1 MFSDYPNGEK
11 IYINLVIYDEL
22 WYIMNIKKEK
32 GMKFIMNQKP
42 MKILIVEDDANDCNN
57 FMNALKEREEFELI
71 AMTDSDIDALKYVR
85 LKHPEGIILDIEL
98 NNSVSGNT
106 DSLGFLDNLKNLK
119 LEYQPIIIV
128 TTHINSKRTY
138 DILHRKGVD
147 IILYKDNPTYSSDYV
162 LNKLLALRE
171 TSPVSTLNTL
181 KEELIDNEKK
191 ISDQI
196 YHELDLVGVTPNL
209 KGRQY
214 IHDAILYII
223 QNPDSDLNVIQHL
236 TNVYKKAGN
245 TISNGIQN
253 AIIHAWRVSSL
264 EDLSMHYTAKVNYE
278 TGVPTPMEFIY
289 HYVDK
294 IKKLI

>member
-1 MFSDYPNGEK
+1 
-11 IYINLVIYDEL
+11 
-22 WYIMNIKKEK
+22 
-32 GMKFIMNQKP
+32 MNQKP

-71 AMTDSDIDALKYVR
+71 AMTDSDIEALKYVR
-85 LKHPEGIILDIEL
+85 MKHTEGIILDIEL
-98 NNSVSGNT
+98 NNSVTGSS
-106 DSLGFLDNLKNLK
+106 DSLEFLDSLKDLK
-119 LEYQPIIIV
+119 LPYQPIIIV

-138 DILHRKGVD
+138 DLLHRKGVD
-147 IILYKDNPTYSSDYV
+147 IILYKDNPTYSSEYV

-171 TSPVSTLNTL
+171 SSPVSTLNIL

-214 IHDAILYII
+214 LHDAILYLI
-223 QNPDSDLNVIQHL
+223 QNPESDLNVIQHL
-236 TNVYKKAGN
+236 TNVHKKAGN
-245 TISNGIQN
+245 TITNGIQN

-289 HYVDK
+289 YYVDK